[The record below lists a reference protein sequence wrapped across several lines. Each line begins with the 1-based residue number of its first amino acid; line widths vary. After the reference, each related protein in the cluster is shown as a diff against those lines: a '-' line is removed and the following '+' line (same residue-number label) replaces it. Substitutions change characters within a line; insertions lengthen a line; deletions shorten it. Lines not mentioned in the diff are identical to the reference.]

1 MGGGALGQR
10 LIIITRPAPGR
21 TGVYC
26 GDGRRPLSLGTAEL
40 QGQAGRMCLAEL
52 DGIH

>member
-1 MGGGALGQR
+1 MGGGLGQR

-21 TGVYC
+21 IGVYC
-26 GDGRRPLSLGTAEL
+26 EDGRRPLSLGTAEL
-40 QGQAGRMCLAEL
+40 HRQAGRTCLPEL